1 MVAIA
6 LVVAV
11 AAVAA
16 DAPGLE
22 SPELAK
28 LHYRQLQEARYAVRG
43 VDVPSGGIDV
53 RIDAA
58 TFHLQSG
65 TIRPME
71 PIAGVVTGW
80 LFAGKGRFR
89 FEVPSAFE
97 RAQLKRFSRGESSDA
112 VDTAFSMLL
121 VRSADPR
128 LVDVVTWPSPLEYAP
143 YGPAA
148 DRRESWAKD
157 WRKDV
162 DARIVAA
169 TRNPDDRF
177 VLADVKTEA
186 YGWMSVE
193 LEPWRAEELTLS
205 RLPAAGGFVETW
217 VSLDQASERDDAG
230 NPTSDT
236 RRLYDV
242 THVEIAADLGNHR
255 GELLV
260 PVAPEFENPIALP
273 TAGAPLPDPI
283 AFRVRLDAIAGVDG
297 LLALP
302 FELDPRAE
310 VSAVR
315 AADGTPLQFLR
326 DDYGKKYVTVGDDVS
341 VAGLVVLLERPL
353 LRTETF
359 SLEFEYRMRTL
370 NFVSGR
376 RWYPGPPDPYRDT
389 HTARATIT
397 GASRLDVRAVGDLV
411 SNTVDGDRRTTV
423 WTVDRPTK
431 MYGFSFGAKFKEE
444 SIKLDGAPEVLA
456 FGVSTGAVFGKM
468 VRNVA
473 VDIARAE
480 KFYADYFDLPLGQ
493 PVLRATAISG
503 HHGQAFDGFLH
514 LAQSTFNEEHPG
526 QSELFRA
533 HEVAHQYW
541 GHLVGWKGY
550 RDQWLSEAFAEYS
563 ALLFVESVLP
573 KDKYFD
579 AMIQDLMAFQLG
591 SAKGGTVFY
600 DPMFAVSIT
609 PELRGD
615 LGPIA
620 AGWRASTA
628 RAPYGYY
635 FQIYGK
641 GALVLHTMRTVMASL
656 SREDLFRKVLSD
668 FLKAYRGKDASTED
682 FIRFLKP
689 RVPFA
694 WDPFFEAYVYGT
706 EIPTFAWR
714 WRFSDESGKRVI
726 DLTVEASHVPD
737 GFALPIPVAIEF
749 ADHQVRYTFVSMD
762 GASKTFHIP
771 VPVMP
776 VRVVLNPRNGVLARV
791 EALP

>member
-1 MVAIA
+1 MVPLA
-6 LVVAV
+6 LVVALSSV
-11 AAVAA
+11 EA
-16 DAPGLE
+16 GLE

-43 VDVPSGGIDV
+43 VEVPSGGIDV
-53 RIDAA
+53 RIDTA
-58 TFHLQSG
+58 TFHLESG

-71 PIAGVVTGW
+71 PVDGVVTGW
-80 LFAGKGRFR
+80 VFSGKGRFR
-89 FEVPSAFE
+89 FEVPCAFE
-97 RAQLKRFSRGESSDA
+97 REQLRRFSRGKSSDA
-112 VDTAFSMLL
+112 VESAFSMLL

-128 LVDVVTWPSPLEYAP
+128 LVDVVAWPAPLEYAA
-143 YGPAA
+143 YGPAV
-148 DRRESWAKD
+148 DRRDAWAKD

-169 TRNPDDRF
+169 TRNLDDRF
-177 VLADVKTEA
+177 VLADVKTDA
-186 YGWMSVE
+186 YGWMCVE
-193 LEPWRAEELTLS
+193 LEPWDAEELTLS
-205 RLPAAGGFVETW
+205 RLPSAGGLVETW
-217 VSLDQASERDDAG
+217 VSLDQASERDAAG
-230 NPTSDT
+230 NPTSET
-236 RRLYDV
+236 RRLFDV

-255 GELLV
+255 GELL
-260 PVAPEFENPIALP
+260 IA
-273 TAGAPLPDPI
+273 GEQPLPDPI
-283 AFRVRLDAIAGVDG
+283 SFRVRLDAVAGVDG
-297 LLALP
+297 LRALP
-302 FELDPRAE
+302 FELEPRAE

-315 AADGTPLQFLR
+315 GADGAPLQFLR
-326 DDYGKKYVTVGDDVS
+326 DEYGKKYVTVDDDVS
-341 VAGLVVLLERPL
+341 VGGLVVLLDRPL
-353 LRTETF
+353 LRTERF

-376 RWYPGPPDPYRDT
+376 SWYPGPPDPFRDT
-389 HTARATIT
+389 HTTHATIT

-411 SNTVDGDRRTTV
+411 SNTVEGDRRTTV
-423 WTVDRPTK
+423 WNVDRPTK

-473 VDIARAE
+473 VDVARAQ
-480 KFYADYFDLPLGQ
+480 KFFSDYFDLPLGN

-503 HHGQAFDGFLH
+503 FHGQAFDGLLH
-514 LAQSTFNEEHPG
+514 LAQTTFNEEHPG
-526 QSELFRA
+526 QTERFRA
-533 HEVAHQYW
+533 HEVAHEYW
-541 GHLVGWKGY
+541 GHLVGWKSY
-550 RDQWLSEAFAEYS
+550 RDQWLSESFAEYS
-563 ALLFVESVLP
+563 ALLFVESILP

-579 AMIQDLMAFQLG
+579 PMIQDLMSFQLA

-668 FLKAYRGKDASTED
+668 FLKAYKGKDASTED

-689 RVPFA
+689 RIPFP

-706 EIPTFAWR
+706 EIPTFTWR
-714 WRFSDESGKRVI
+714 WRFGDEGGKRVI
-726 DLTVEASHVPD
+726 DVTVEASHVPD

-749 ADHQVRYTFVSMD
+749 ADHQVLYTFVRMD

-771 VPVMP
+771 VPVTP
-776 VRVVLNPRNGVLARV
+776 VRVVLNPRNGVLARI
-791 EALP
+791 EPLP